1 MQAMQQAAKAV
12 RQASIQGGAHGHGR
26 HGRCSGD
33 MVRVL
38 QALQQGKFYNKEA
51 EIGQI
56 KCRSIISGI
65 MW

>member
-1 MQAMQQAAKAV
+1 MQKAMQKAAKAV
-12 RQASIQGGAHGHGR
+12 RQASTQGGAHDYSR

-51 EIGQI
+51 EFG
-56 KCRSIISGI
+56 
-65 MW
+65 